1 MVRITGNFQ
10 QERVLHPASA
20 SLLSE
25 LFLKGWPDPS
35 KLNNQSRQTALL
47 LQQAKESFAKHLSV
61 RADEIEFLGEVDLG
75 FQLGIQGLLSKESRL
90 AYSAIDR
97 QKVFAVAAAEEK
109 AGRSLNLLPVNDQGD
124 IQESLVSENDLLV
137 WQVANGETGNLQR
150 SPTSKAQIFA
160 DCTSSGI
167 DHLPKFEYQSALFDS
182 TSWAGP
188 AGVGV
193 LVIKSSAKWR
203 NPLPHND
210 LVRVPNSFSLPL
222 VLASAVAMEN
232 YATQSDIR
240 LKLKGEF
247 NSEIQPIL
255 DNEKAISLG
264 LDPVEDEALKITRKT
279 REQLEKAPSL
289 KSVWSKFTNFV
300 DQYNWKGEPFF
311 NPIPVGFNI
320 IGFDMIIINRLCK
333 EFGPWDKD
341 REQQKLFSK
350 VYKIDI
356 MDNVFAWTESDPTVK
371 SISMDSLRDRM
382 GLSTENAHDA
392 LQDVKDSANIFIK
405 LMKTHRAV
413 YQNMN
418 FDKAFANGNLYVK

>member
-1 MVRITGNFQ
+1 MANRDYIIFDFETG
-10 QERVLHPASA
+10 
-20 SLLSE
+20 
-25 LFLKGWPDPS
+25 
-35 KLNNQSRQTALL
+35 SRNPHRTQPTQIAAIAL
-47 LQQAKESFAKHLSV
+47 
-61 RADEIEFLGEVDLG
+61 D
-75 FQLGIQGLLSKESRL
+75 
-90 AYSAIDR
+90 
-97 QKVFAVAAAEEK
+97 
-109 AGRSLNLLPVNDQGD
+109 GRS
-124 IQESLVSENDLLV
+124 
-137 WQVANGETGNLQR
+137 
-150 SPTSKAQIFA
+150 F
-160 DCTSSGI
+160 
-167 DHLPKFEYQSALFDS
+167 
-182 TSWAGP
+182 
-188 AGVGV
+188 
-193 LVIKSSAKWR
+193 
-203 NPLPHND
+203 
-210 LVRVPNSFSLPL
+210 
-222 VLASAVAMEN
+222 
-232 YATQSDIR
+232 
-240 LKLKGEF
+240 KLKGEF